1 MKTRIF
7 FGIMAMAL
15 LASCESVFEF
25 DTTVETTESSEL
37 VFTAVT
43 EGESATRTTLSN
55 YTNDE
60 GAYYLYWSSGDEI
73 SITDGVNTAV
83 YTTNDSYSSSAEFVC
98 TEGNVSRTA
107 TRYVAFYPSS
117 ITTANMV
124 LPAVQNYVNKNVEN
138 FPMRAV
144 SDDKEL
150 EFKNLCGILRFSMK
164 TTIGDDL
171 SVSSISLSAE
181 QGLSGAFSVGADNA
195 AVVTGT
201 DGVVLRCAEPKNLYS
216 SSAVEFNIVVPQ
228 GDYNPLKVKICDAE
242 GNEVNLVSEGI
253 VSVKRSQ
260 ITNINLT
267 LAKSTFG
274 TSLETIPITS
284 SDVEFSER

>member
-7 FGIMAMAL
+7 FGIMAMTL

-55 YTNDE
+55 YTNEE

-73 SITDGVNTAV
+73 SISDGVNTAV

-117 ITTANMV
+117 ITTDQML

-242 GNEVNLVSEGI
+242 GNEVNLVSEGTI
-253 VSVKRSQ
+253 SVKRSQ
-260 ITNINLT
+260 ITNVNLT

>member
-7 FGIMAMAL
+7 FGIMAMTL

-124 LPAVQNYVNKNVEN
+124 LPAIQNYVNKNVEN

>member
-7 FGIMAMAL
+7 FGIMAMTL

-55 YTNDE
+55 YTNEE

-73 SITDGVNTAV
+73 SISDGVNTAV

-98 TEGNVSRTA
+98 TGGNVSRTA

-117 ITTANMV
+117 ITTDKML

-201 DGVVLRCAEPKNLYS
+201 DGVVLRCADPKSLYS

-242 GNEVNLVSEGI
+242 GNEVNLVSEGTI
-253 VSVKRSQ
+253 SVKRSQ
-260 ITNINLT
+260 ITNVNLT

-274 TSLETIPITS
+274 TSLETIPITN